1 MLALLNQWAISF
13 DLPILDWI
21 QANIAN
27 DFLDF
32 IMPII
37 TAFGNGGIFWMAC
50 AALMLIFPKTRKTGI
65 AMAIALVLGLIV
77 CNLML
82 KPMINRP
89 RPFKVQADMGVIIN
103 LLIKEPG
110 PHSFPSGHTIAS
122 FEAGVAMLLG
132 NKKLGIPAFI
142 LAILIA
148 FSRLYLY
155 VHYPTDVIASIILGT
170 LFALIGHFVAKKI
183 PLPEGHLFGGK
194 KGKYQA

>member
-1 MLALLNQWAISF
+1 MLELLNQCAFAF

-27 DFLDF
+27 GFLDF

-50 AALMLIFPKTRKTGI
+50 AAVLLFFPKTRKIGL
-65 AMAIALVLGLIV
+65 AMAIALALGLIF
-77 CNLML
+77 CNFLL
-82 KPMINRP
+82 KPLINRP

-122 FEAGVAMLLG
+122 FEASVALLLG

-155 VHYPTDVIASIILGT
+155 VHYPTDVFASIILGT
-170 LFALIGHFVAKKI
+170 LFAFIGHFAAQRI
-183 PLPEGHLFGGK
+183 PLPAFAKPK
-194 KGKYQA
+194 KGKYEA

>member
-1 MLALLNQWAISF
+1 MLALLNQWAVSF

-32 IMPII
+32 LMPII

-50 AALMLIFPKTRKTGI
+50 AALMLISPKTRKTGI
-65 AMAIALVLGLIV
+65 AMAIALILGLIV
-77 CNLML
+77 CNLLL
-82 KPMINRP
+82 KPLINRP

-170 LFALIGHFVAKKI
+170 LFAFIGHAVAKRI
-183 PLPEGHLFGGK
+183 HLPEGR
-194 KGKYQA
+194 KGKYQS

>member
-1 MLALLNQWAISF
+1 MLALLNELAFSF
-13 DLPILDWI
+13 DFPILDWI

-27 DFLDF
+27 GFLDVF
-32 IMPII
+32 MPII

-50 AALMLIFPKTRKTGI
+50 AAILLIFPKTRKTGL
-65 AMAIALVLGLIV
+65 AMGIALALGLIV
-77 CNLML
+77 CNFIL
-82 KPMINRP
+82 KPVIDRP
-89 RPFKVQADMGVIIN
+89 RPFKVLADMGVIIN

-122 FEAGVAMLLG
+122 FEASVALLLG

-155 VHYPTDVIASIILGT
+155 VHYPTDVIASVILGT
-170 LFALIGHFVAKKI
+170 LFAFIGHFVAQKI
-183 PLPEGHLFGGK
+183 KLPEGK

>member
-1 MLALLNQWAISF
+1 MLALLNQWAIAF

-27 DFLDF
+27 GFLDF

-50 AALMLIFPKTRKTGI
+50 AAIMLIFPKTRKTGI
-65 AMAIALVLGLIV
+65 AMAIALILGLIV

-89 RPFKVQADMGVIIN
+89 RPFKVQAEMGVIIN

-170 LFALIGHFVAKKI
+170 LFAIIGHVVAQKI
-183 PLPEGHLFGGK
+183 NLPSFK